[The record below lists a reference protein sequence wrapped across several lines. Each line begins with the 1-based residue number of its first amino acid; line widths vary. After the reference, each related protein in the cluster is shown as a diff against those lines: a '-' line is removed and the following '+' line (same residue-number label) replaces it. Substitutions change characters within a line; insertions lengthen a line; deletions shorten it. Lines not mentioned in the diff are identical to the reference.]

1 MIGVFDSG
9 LGGLSVLIAIK
20 ALAPNADLLYVAD
33 RARAPY
39 GNRSLDE
46 VRSISHEVA
55 TWLIQQGAETL
66 VVACNTASAAAL
78 DSLRES
84 CQEIPIIGMEPA
96 VKPAAAAS
104 ETGVIGVFAT
114 EATFQG
120 RLFESLVSD
129 HARNAKVVTR
139 ACPEW
144 VEMVE
149 LGEFAGPDVDAT
161 ITAALVPLIDDG
173 ADVLVLGCT
182 HFSFLRPTIERI
194 AGPGVAVIDP
204 APAVAAQTIRV
215 AGVIG
220 GEGRVRLAAS
230 GDPSVFARLA
240 SGVGIVNSS
249 GEVLPF
255 PE

>member
-9 LGGLSVLIAIK
+9 LGGLSVLIEIK
-20 ALAPNADLLYVAD
+20 MLAPNADLLYVAD

-46 VRSISHEVA
+46 VRSMSHEVA

-84 CQEIPIIGMEPA
+84 GQEIPIIGMEPA

-129 HARNAKVVTR
+129 QARNAKVVTR

-149 LGEFAGPDVDAT
+149 RGEFAGPDVDST
-161 ITAALVPLIDDG
+161 ITAALIPMIDEG

-182 HFSFLRPTIERI
+182 HFSFLRPVIERI
-194 AGPGVAVIDP
+194 AGPGITVIDP

-240 SGVGIVNSS
+240 SDVGIVYSS

>member
-9 LGGLSVLIAIK
+9 LGGLSVLIEIK
-20 ALAPNADLLYVAD
+20 ALAPNADFLYVAD

-46 VRSISHEVA
+46 VCAMSHEVA

-120 RLFESLVSD
+120 RLFDSLVSD

-144 VEMVE
+144 VEMAE
-149 LGEFAGPDVDAT
+149 RGEFAGPDVDAT
-161 ITAALVPLIDDG
+161 ITAALVPMVDKG
-173 ADVLVLGCT
+173 ADVFVLGCT
-182 HFSFLRPTIERI
+182 HFSFLRPSIERI

-240 SGVGIVNSS
+240 SGVGIVDSS

>member
-9 LGGLSVLIAIK
+9 LGGLSVLIEIK
-20 ALAPNADLLYVAD
+20 MLAPNADLLYVAD

-46 VRSISHEVA
+46 VRSMSHEVA

-84 CQEIPIIGMEPA
+84 GQEIPIIGMEPA

-120 RLFESLVSD
+120 RLFESVVGD
-129 HARNAKVVTR
+129 HARNAQVVTR

-149 LGEFAGPDVDAT
+149 RGEFAGPDVDST
-161 ITAALVPLIDDG
+161 ITAALIPMIDEG

-182 HFSFLRPTIERI
+182 HFSFLRPVIERI
-194 AGPGVAVIDP
+194 AGPGITVIDP

-240 SGVGIVNSS
+240 SDVGIVYSS

>member
-9 LGGLSVLIAIK
+9 LGGLSVLIEIK
-20 ALAPNADLLYVAD
+20 TLAPNADLLYVAD
-33 RARAPY
+33 LARAPY

-46 VRSISHEVA
+46 VRSMSHEVA
-55 TWLIQQGAETL
+55 NWLIEQGAETL

-84 CQEIPIIGMEPA
+84 RQEIPIVGMEPA

-120 RLFESLVSD
+120 RLFESVVSD
-129 HARNAKVVTR
+129 HARKAKVVTR

-149 LGEFAGPDVDAT
+149 RGEFSGPDVDAT
-161 ITAALVPLIDDG
+161 VAAALVPIIDEG

-182 HFSFLRPTIERI
+182 HFSFLRPTIEKI
-194 AGPGVAVIDP
+194 AGPGVTVVDP
-204 APAVAAQTIRV
+204 ALAVAAQTIRV
-215 AGVIG
+215 AGAIE
-220 GEGRVRLAAS
+220 GEGRVRMAAS
-230 GDPSVFARLA
+230 GDPSVLARLA
-240 SGVGIVNSS
+240 SDLGIVDSS

>member
-9 LGGLSVLIAIK
+9 LGGLSVLIEIK

-46 VRSISHEVA
+46 VRSMSHEMA

-84 CQEIPIIGMEPA
+84 QGIPIIGMEPA

-129 HARNAKVVTR
+129 QARNAKVVTR

-149 LGEFAGPDVDAT
+149 RGEFAGPDVDAT
-161 ITAALVPLIDDG
+161 ITAALVPMIDEG

-182 HFSFLRPTIERI
+182 HFSFLRPSIERI

-215 AGVIG
+215 ADVIG
-220 GEGRVRLAAS
+220 GEGRVRLAVS

-240 SGVGIVNSS
+240 SGVGIVGSS